1 MNESNVVELK
11 APAEDALGELL
22 KEGARQLL
30 AQAIEAEVAE
40 LLIQYADQTVN
51 GKRAV
56 VRNGYLP
63 ERSIQT
69 GLGEVPVKV
78 PKVRDRSGGGIKFN
92 SKLVPPYLKRTKN
105 VEEFIPWLYLKGIS
119 TGEMQPALE
128 ALLGEGAKGLSA
140 ATVSRLKKCW
150 EADYRQWQQRDLSRR
165 RYVYVWADGVYSNVR
180 MDDRLCL
187 LVIVGSDDT
196 GRKEVLAV
204 VDGYRESEASWL
216 EVIEQLESQG
226 LTIPPKLAIGDG
238 ALGFWKAIAKK
249 WPQTAQQR
257 CWVHKTANVLNKVP
271 KSVQPK
277 IKAALHEI
285 WMGETR
291 EDAYKA
297 FDSCVKRFEAK
308 YPKAMECLVKDKD
321 KRVFDLVKDFG
332 TSESPKSTRSSTTH
346 WCPGRPGHPA
356 FRHNIAS
363 SLRLHTGLPYDW
375 TPRSDAPL
383 GSPLAPSARRVS
395 RVASRLPG
403 TTRLRFALHGGQRS
417 LLAFYDFPAAHWQ
430 HIRTTNPIESVF
442 ATVRLRTMKTKNCG
456 NRMTTLAMA
465 WKLMETA
472 QNKWRRLRG
481 YKLLAEMLEGV
492 KFKDGE
498 RVEDHSQGTAETVVH
513 QI

>member
-78 PKVRDRSGGGIKFN
+78 PKVRDRSDGGIKFN

-128 ALLGEGAKGLSA
+128 ALLGEGATGLSA
-140 ATVSRLKKCW
+140 ATVSRLKKSW
-150 EADYRQWQQRDLSRR
+150 EADYRQWRQRDLSRR

-216 EVIEQLESQG
+216 EVIEQLESQE
-226 LTIPPKLAIGDG
+226 PK
-238 ALGFWKAIAKK
+238 
-249 WPQTAQQR
+249 
-257 CWVHKTANVLNKVP
+257 V
-271 KSVQPK
+271 
-277 IKAALHEI
+277 KAALHEI
-285 WMGETR
+285 WMAETR
-291 EDAYKA
+291 ESAYKA
-297 FDSCVKRFEAK
+297 FDRCVRRFEAK
-308 YPKAMECLVKDKD
+308 YPKAMECLVKDK
-321 KRVFDLVKDFG
+321 
-332 TSESPKSTRSSTTH
+332 E
-346 WCPGRPGHPA
+346 
-356 FRHNIAS
+356 
-363 SLRLHTGLPYDW
+363 
-375 TPRSDAPL
+375 
-383 GSPLAPSARRVS
+383 
-395 RVASRLPG
+395 
-403 TTRLRFALHGGQRS
+403 S

-498 RVEDHSQGTAETVVH
+498 RVEDHSQGTAETVVRPLIARFVVAAISASRGAVRIPFPTRSRKRRSST
-513 QI
+513 QPQPRAKPISGRAVLDTV